1 MDMPLVQVVMPCRD
15 GLPHLREALDSLC
28 AQSYPNWAFSFVD
41 CGSSDGSAQVVE
53 AVFGT
58 EATSRAHMLKAP
70 GSSAGEARNLALA
83 SSPSSS
89 AAGAA
94 DSPLV
99 AFLDADDCWHPHKLA
114 TQVQLLTSG
123 DAGLVYSD
131 CRVINEHGRGLGTLF
146 GTRRPR
152 RGWCFE
158 PLLDGNFVPLSSI
171 LMKRELFESAG
182 GFPTGFRVAQDYLML
197 LRASR
202 LATFDFHGE
211 PLADYRVRPG
221 SLSADYRATYREN
234 VRLLEGM
241 IESLIDDAE
250 SGELSR
256 EAGSEPTHSRD
267 PAAPVRRAQRRVLW
281 RWWLRALVDPG
292 RGSGGTRWGDPARE
306 AMRLA
311 QGAMGISAI
320 RDLAAVVWGGIHGAQ
335 LRWRMM
341 RVRSTR
347 PIEANTTTVPG
358 E

>member
-1 MDMPLVQVVMPCRD
+1 MNMPLVQVVMPCRD

-28 AQSYPNWAFSFVD
+28 AQSYPNWTFSYVD

-53 AVFGT
+53 AVFGG
-58 EATSRAHMLKAP
+58 EAHILTAP
-70 GSSAGEARNLALA
+70 GASAGEARNLAL
-83 SSPSSS
+83 
-89 AAGAA
+89 GAA

-131 CRVINEHGRGLGTLF
+131 CRVIDEHGRGLGTLF

-152 RGWCFE
+152 RGWCFQ

-182 GFPTGFRVAQDYLML
+182 GFPAGFRVAQDYLML

-241 IESLIDDAE
+241 IESLIDEAT
-250 SGELSR
+250 SGD
-256 EAGSEPTHSRD
+256 GSSGRTHSRD

-292 RGSGGTRWGDPARE
+292 RGSDGTRWGDPARE

-311 QGAMGISAI
+311 QGAMGISAL
-320 RDLAAVVWGGIHGAQ
+320 RDLAAVVWGGIRGAQ

-341 RVRSTR
+341 RVRSAGQ
-347 PIEANTTTVPG
+347 IEAKTTTVPRG
-358 E
+358 